1 MHNDDM
7 SGKRPSVELVPL
19 RPRPSSA
26 RVADSL
32 RRLITLGAVAPGERL
47 PSERDL
53 AETLRVG
60 RDSIRMAIRTLNDE
74 KLVETR
80 LGRTGGTFV
89 TDKPRYEQRL
99 SAEVLASHR
108 DIRASYEFRLAVEPA
123 AAFLAAQRRD
133 AQAAH
138 AIAAI
143 AEETAWSFRSW
154 RAIDGDSHRRGR
166 GLGQLAA
173 AGRREQHARQLLRL
187 VGRHLLAHPL
197 GIRCPCRTATSAC
210 CTAPSPRPSCART
223 PRARARSCAKRWNG
237 PRRTW
242 KTCWTAW
249 CARPAS
255 TAAASGREARAP
267 RRTRTAS
274 GAVPRGEVPAA
285 DLHPLAQATRLRRLV
300 DVVRR
305 GQVLYGDAQRLE
317 QRDLVR
323 RSAYRGLAREH
334 LADLAHDVAV
344 VDEAFA
350 ARDEELAGLVEQR
363 LALRRTSGPWS
374 PGPNP
379 AHASAVSRRPRR

>member
-89 TDKPRYEQRL
+89 TDKPRYERRL

-133 AQAAH
+133 PQAAQ

-154 RAIDGDSHRRGR
+154 RAIDSRFHTAVAEASGNWLLQDAVSSTHAAFFGWWDAIYSRIPWDSLPVQDRDFGVLHRPIAEAIMCKDAQSAGALMREALEWSAQDLEDLLDGVVREASQRGR
-166 GLGQLAA
+166 K
-173 AGRREQHARQLLRL
+173 
-187 VGRHLLAHPL
+187 
-197 GIRCPCRTATSAC
+197 
-210 CTAPSPRPSCART
+210 
-223 PRARARSCAKRWNG
+223 RS
-237 PRRTW
+237 
-242 KTCWTAW
+242 
-249 CARPAS
+249 
-255 TAAASGREARAP
+255 
-267 RRTRTAS
+267 
-274 GAVPRGEVPAA
+274 
-285 DLHPLAQATRLRRLV
+285 
-300 DVVRR
+300 
-305 GQVLYGDAQRLE
+305 
-317 QRDLVR
+317 
-323 RSAYRGLAREH
+323 
-334 LADLAHDVAV
+334 
-344 VDEAFA
+344 
-350 ARDEELAGLVEQR
+350 
-363 LALRRTSGPWS
+363 
-374 PGPNP
+374 
-379 AHASAVSRRPRR
+379 